1 MLTGHQKEGWLLFI
15 ILCSYIL
22 SIKNIVF
29 VYCSIIT
36 VYLWS
41 SYLALLLHYPYK
53 HAHLVAMNLLDQ
65 TQTPLHYRTNRME
78 KDLTLTNVK
87 RIAKSIIRIFYSY

>member
-53 HAHLVAMNLLDQ
+53 HAHLVAMNLFRPDSD
-65 TQTPLHYRTNRME
+65 T
-78 KDLTLTNVK
+78 LTLPYKPYGKGLNINK
-87 RIAKSIIRIFYSY
+87 C

>member
-1 MLTGHQKEGWLLFI
+1 MLTVNQKRRLATLFI
-15 ILCSYIL
+15 IVCSYIYIL
-22 SIKNIVF
+22 SFYNIVF

-41 SYLALLLHYPYK
+41 SYLALILLHYPYK
-53 HAHLVAMNLLDQ
+53 HAHLVAMNLVDQ

-78 KDLTLTNVK
+78 KDLTLTMLNGLQRVL
-87 RIAKSIIRIFYSY
+87 